1 LECLGA
7 GIYHADKEE
16 RNREPC
22 RKERILVN
30 GGGLPTRTRSR

>member
-16 RNREPC
+16 RDREPC
-22 RKERILVN
+22 RKET
-30 GGGLPTRTRSR
+30 PC